1 MQSYIKEKY
10 ITSQRKNEK
19 GGVKDGRDGNK
30 EGRKQNIGKQKV
42 KKQTDELRNTH
53 IAGSVE

>member
-1 MQSYIKEKY
+1 MQRSIKEKY
-10 ITSQRKNEK
+10 RTSQRKDEK
-19 GGVKDGRDGNK
+19 GGVNDGSGGNK

-53 IAGSVE
+53 IIGRVE